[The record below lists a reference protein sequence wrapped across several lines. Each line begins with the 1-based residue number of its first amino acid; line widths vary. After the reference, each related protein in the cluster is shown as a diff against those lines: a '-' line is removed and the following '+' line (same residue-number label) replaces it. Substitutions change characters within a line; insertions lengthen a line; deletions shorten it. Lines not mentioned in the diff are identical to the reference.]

1 MTFSFV
7 NIFLFILVFFLAGAL
22 TYTLIY
28 LHRLNKA
35 SESTEDKETLP
46 SIPSSPLP
54 VLSTTAKRIALLSE
68 AVLEQKRVESYRQKV
83 AAMEKQEMAHLL
95 EKEALSRQLERQ
107 LDETRQANQ
116 MVSGLNH
123 DLEEINSS
131 LNEAINRLS
140 ALNQISRMLGM
151 EHDKKQ
157 IYSMAVSLP
166 VELLKAEIGHLLLPE
181 DDSDNLVVEFSLG
194 LSELKGGVKRSIP
207 ASDGL
212 AGWVSSHKKSLLVED
227 FDKQHQFFP
236 VSAMGYKR
244 RTAISAPIMIK
255 DELIGVISLINR
267 KDGTL
272 YTDEDRTL
280 LATIASETAM
290 AINNALLLERLQR
303 GYFSMV
309 QSLIVAVESKD
320 VYTKGHSERVT
331 QYSLLIAEQ
340 MGLDMDQLK
349 ILQQAAVLHD
359 IGKITVELS
368 ILNKPTSL
376 DSDEYEKIKNHP
388 LTGFRILEPIDFDEK
403 IKKCVLQHHERI
415 DGLGYPNG
423 SSSQDILFEA
433 KILAAA
439 DAFDAMTSK
448 RPYRNPLSIQEALQ
462 EMKRCSGTQFDMQVV
477 EVLTRVVHAMTS
489 SGGVAMVQ

>member
-1 MTFSFV
+1 MTF
-7 NIFLFILVFFLAGAL
+7 NFISTILLALVLLLAGAL
-22 TYTLIY
+22 IYTYIY
-28 LHRLNKA
+28 LHRLNRA
-35 SESTEDKETLP
+35 SQRSEDNKILP
-46 SIPSSPLP
+46 AIPSSPLP
-54 VLSTTAKRIALLSE
+54 VLSSISNRIALLSE
-68 AVLEQKRVESYRQKV
+68 ALMEQKRMESYRQKMTT
-83 AAMEKQEMAHLL
+83 MEKQEMAHLL

-107 LDETRQANQ
+107 LGETRQANL
-116 MVSGLNH
+116 MVSGLNR
-123 DLEEINSS
+123 DLEEINAS

-166 VELLKAEIGHLLLPE
+166 LELLKAEIGLLLLPE
-181 DDSDNLVVEFSLG
+181 DDSDNLAVEFSLG
-194 LSELKGGVKRSIP
+194 LTGMKTGIKRSIP
-207 ASDGL
+207 AGDGL
-212 AGWVSSHKKSLLVED
+212 AGWVASNRKSLLVED
-227 FDKQHQFFP
+227 FDKQDRF
-236 VSAMGYKR
+236 SSISNMGYRR

-267 KDGTL
+267 RDGTFF
-272 YTDEDRTL
+272 TDEDRTL

-340 MGLDMDQLK
+340 MGLDMEQLE

-359 IGKITVELS
+359 IGKITIELS

-376 DSDEYEKIKNHP
+376 DNDEYDKIKDHP

-403 IKKCVLQHHERI
+403 IKMCVLQHHERI
-415 DGLGYPNG
+415 DGLGYPNNSKG
-423 SSSQDILFEA
+423 QDILVEA

-439 DAFDAMTSK
+439 DAFDAMTTE
-448 RPYRNPLSIQEALQ
+448 RPYRNPLTIHEALL
-462 EMKRCSGTQFDMQVV
+462 EMRRCSGTQFDPQVV
-477 EVLTRVVHAMTS
+477 EILTRVVYAMTNL
-489 SGGVAMVQ
+489 GGVAMVQ

>member
-1 MTFSFV
+1 MTLSLV
-7 NIFLFILVFFLAGAL
+7 NTFLFALVFLLMGAL
-22 TYTLIY
+22 TYIFIY
-28 LHRLNKA
+28 LYRLNKA
-35 SESTEDKETLP
+35 SESSENKEVLP
-46 SIPSSPLP
+46 AIPSSPLP
-54 VLSTTAKRIALLSE
+54 VLSNISNRIALLSE
-68 AVLEQKRVESYRQKV
+68 ALIEQKRMESYRQKMT
-83 AAMEKQEMAHLL
+83 AMEKKEMAHLL

-107 LDETRQANQ
+107 LDETRQANLA
-116 MVSGLNH
+116 VSGLNL
-123 DLEEINSS
+123 DLEEINAS

-157 IYSMAVSLP
+157 IYSLSVSLP
-166 VELLKAEIGHLLLPE
+166 VELLKAEIGLLLLPE
-181 DDSDNLVVEFSLG
+181 DDSDNLVVEFSHGLG
-194 LSELKGGVKRSIP
+194 EMKSGFKRSP
-207 ASDGL
+207 STDDSL
-212 AGWVSSHKKSLLVED
+212 SGWVASNRKSLLVED
-227 FDKQHQFFP
+227 FDRQDYFSS
-236 VSAMGYKR
+236 VSTMGYRR

-267 KDGTL
+267 KDGTFFS
-272 YTDEDRTL
+272 DEDRTL

-290 AINNALLLERLQR
+290 AINNALLLEKIQR

-349 ILQQAAVLHD
+349 VIQQAAILHD
-359 IGKITVELS
+359 IGKITIELS
-368 ILNKPTSL
+368 ILNKPPSL
-376 DSDEYEKIKNHP
+376 DIDEYDKIKDHP
-388 LTGFRILEPIDFDEK
+388 LTGFRILEPIDFEDK
-403 IKKCVLQHHERI
+403 IKMCVLQHHERI

-423 SSSQDILFEA
+423 SGSRDILLEA

-439 DAFDAMTSK
+439 DAFDAMTTK
-448 RPYRNPLSIQEALQ
+448 RPYRNPLSIQEALL
-462 EMKRCSGTQFDMQVV
+462 EMKRCSGTQFDPSVV
-477 EVLTRVVHAMTS
+477 KVLTRVVHAMTS

>member
-1 MTFSFV
+1 MAFSFV
-7 NIFLFILVFFLAGAL
+7 STFLLVLVFLLAGAL
-22 TYTLIY
+22 IYTLVY

-35 SESTEDKETLP
+35 SERSEDIEAFP
-46 SIPSSPLP
+46 SIPYSPLP
-54 VLSTTAKRIALLSE
+54 VLSNISNRIALLSE
-68 AVLEQKRVESYRQKV
+68 ALIEQKRMESYRQKMTT
-83 AAMEKQEMAHLL
+83 MEKQEMAHLL

-116 MVSGLNH
+116 MVSGLNR
-123 DLEEINSS
+123 DLEEINAN

-166 VELLKAEIGHLLLPE
+166 VELLKAEIGLLLVPE
-181 DDSDNLVVEFSLG
+181 DESNDLVVEFSHG
-194 LSELKGGVKRSIP
+194 LADVKSGTKWSIP
-207 ASDGL
+207 ADKGL
-212 AGWVSSHKKSLLVED
+212 AGWVASNRKSLLVEN
-227 FDKQHQFFP
+227 FDKQVRFSS
-236 VSAMGYKR
+236 VSTMGYR
-244 RTAISAPIMIK
+244 RHTAISAPIMIK
-255 DELIGVISLINR
+255 DELIGVITLINR
-267 KDGTL
+267 KDETL
-272 YTDEDRTL
+272 FTEEDRTL

-290 AINNALLLERLQR
+290 AINNALLLERIQR

-340 MGLDMDQLK
+340 MGLDMGQLEV
-349 ILQQAAVLHD
+349 IQQAAVLHD
-359 IGKITVELS
+359 IGKITIELS

-376 DSDEYEKIKNHP
+376 EADEYDRIKEHP
-388 LTGFRILEPIDFDEK
+388 LTGFRILEPIDFNEK
-403 IKKCVLQHHERI
+403 IKMCVLQHHERV

-423 SSSQDILFEA
+423 IGSEDLLLEARILSV
-433 KILAAA
+433 A
-439 DAFDAMTSK
+439 DAFDAMITK
-448 RPYRNPLSIQEALQ
+448 RPYRNPLSIQEAML
-462 EMKRCSGTQFDMQVV
+462 EMKRCSGTQFDPQVV
-477 EVLTRVVHAMTS
+477 EVLTRVVHALTS